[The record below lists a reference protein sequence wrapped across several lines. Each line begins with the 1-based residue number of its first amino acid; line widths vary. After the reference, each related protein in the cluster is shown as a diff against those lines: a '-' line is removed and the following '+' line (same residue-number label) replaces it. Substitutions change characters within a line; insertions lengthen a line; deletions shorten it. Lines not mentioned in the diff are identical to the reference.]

1 MIAVNEGI
9 FFGEFLGLREDNCT
23 SINDSKILK
32 SIFRTKKYL
41 FNVKTRKLTY
51 HPKTIQNIFQIN
63 FEKLEIIPI

>member
-1 MIAVNEGI
+1 LPSTKAFSLGI
-9 FFGEFLGLREDNCT
+9 FLALERTTAFL
-23 SINDSKILK
+23 SLK
-32 SIFRTKKYL
+32 PNIKKYIPDKKYL